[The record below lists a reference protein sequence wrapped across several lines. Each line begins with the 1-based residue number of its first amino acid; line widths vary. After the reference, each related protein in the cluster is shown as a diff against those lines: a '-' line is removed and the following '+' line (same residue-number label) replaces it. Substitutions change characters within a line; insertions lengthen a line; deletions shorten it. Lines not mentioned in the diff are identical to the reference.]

1 MKNQCIKTEFEIM
14 QKKLKPIEFARYVGV
29 IVDENLNQK
38 KHVNDISYKLKQD
51 NAILSK
57 IRNYFNKGTLRTV
70 YFSIFHSYISHVPIA

>member
-38 KHVNDISYKLKQD
+38 KHVNDIS
-51 NAILSK
+51 
-57 IRNYFNKGTLRTV
+57 
-70 YFSIFHSYISHVPIA
+70 